1 MSEQYFSL
9 YGSLS
14 SSLEGEKNYIV
25 ATASEWDAGNA
36 WNVNLN
42 NGNGNNNNKTNTGFV
57 RPVAAY
63 QDYVYNTPTSF
74 FDAAESCDKNK
85 RSSADCIEFSLDASD
100 NIVRLWRDAVTLSY
114 EPSPSDVFIVPYPV
128 KREVFGAQYRDRV
141 VHHWIAERIDPLLEA
156 RFKRQYNVSKNCRKG
171 FGCLTAVKS
180 LASKIYSI
188 TEGYTKDVIVIRLD
202 IKGFF
207 MSIDKDIL
215 WWMYEDLIM
224 ADYHKPD
231 KDLLLYL
238 LHKTIYDAPQHHFIR
253 RSPRS
258 AWDDLPSD
266 KSLMGNDPRIGIAI
280 GKLPS
285 QLSANFYMSV
295 LVDYLLNELKVEELE
310 MFMDDFVILDSKGFE
325 HARAMVSKIKVFC
338 KDVLHIN
345 LHPKKIYIQPY
356 QHGVLYV
363 GAMIK
368 PNRIY
373 ISKRTLGAAYR
384 RIHFYNSKLQAGE
397 GEQWAERFVATINSY
412 LGLMIHYNTYN
423 KRKKL
428 ISLFDRGWY
437 KYIYVEGHF
446 KKIVLRKQF
455 RPIQKIKK
463 QIKMA
468 ITNNSSCQNSRW
480 KWVPIQQLPSG
491 AWLLFIRMEH
501 IIEDTFEIEVKYHRV
516 EYFHRPTLDD
526 IKRTCHRIAMCYLG
540 EINYNPEKFD
550 FSPYMVY

>member
-42 NGNGNNNNKTNTGFV
+42 NGNGNNNNKTNADFV

-128 KREVFGAQYRDRV
+128 KREVFGAQYRDRI

-238 LHKTIYDAPQHHFIR
+238 LRKTIYDAPQHHFIR

-258 AWDDLPSD
+258 AWDDLPPD

-397 GEQWAERFVATINSY
+397 GEQWAERFVATMNSY

-437 KYIYVEGHF
+437 KYIYIEGHF

-463 QIKMA
+463 QIKNGNHKQFFMPELELEVGSDTA
-468 ITNNSSCQNSRW
+468 TSKRGLAVIY
-480 KWVPIQQLPSG
+480 PDG
-491 AWLLFIRMEH
+491 AHHRRHIRN
-501 IIEDTFEIEVKYHRV
+501 R
-516 EYFHRPTLDD
+516 
-526 IKRTCHRIAMCYLG
+526 G
-540 EINYNPEKFD
+540 EIPPRGILPPPD
-550 FSPYMVY
+550 A

>member
-9 YGSLS
+9 YGSLSS

-42 NGNGNNNNKTNTGFV
+42 NGNGNNNNKTNAGFV

-128 KREVFGAQYRDRV
+128 KREVFGAQYRDRI

-238 LHKTIYDAPQHHFIR
+238 LRKTIYDAPQHHFIR

-258 AWDDLPSD
+258 AWDDLPPD

-325 HARAMVSKIKVFC
+325 HARAMVSKIRYSVKMCYTSIF
-338 KDVLHIN
+338 I
-345 LHPKKIYIQPY
+345 PK
-356 QHGVLYV
+356 
-363 GAMIK
+363 
-368 PNRIY
+368 
-373 ISKRTLGAAYR
+373 
-384 RIHFYNSKLQAGE
+384 
-397 GEQWAERFVATINSY
+397 RF
-412 LGLMIHYNTYN
+412 TYS
-423 KRKKL
+423 L
-428 ISLFDRGWY
+428 IS
-437 KYIYVEGHF
+437 
-446 KKIVLRKQF
+446 
-455 RPIQKIKK
+455 
-463 QIKMA
+463 
-468 ITNNSSCQNSRW
+468 
-480 KWVPIQQLPSG
+480 
-491 AWLLFIRMEH
+491 
-501 IIEDTFEIEVKYHRV
+501 
-516 EYFHRPTLDD
+516 
-526 IKRTCHRIAMCYLG
+526 
-540 EINYNPEKFD
+540 
-550 FSPYMVY
+550 MVCSMSVQ